1 MVGIALDVMGGDYA
15 PQEVLKGA
23 QEALKASKDIFLYL
37 VGAQEALSE
46 FPGHERVSKV
56 VASQWVKMD
65 EAPSE
70 ALRKKPDSSILR
82 AFELVK
88 KGKAQAVVSAG
99 NSGATYACALFT
111 LGRISGVMRPAIA
124 TVLPTLKNPAVLIDA
139 GANVDCKP
147 AHLLQFAFMG
157 SLFAERILGIQNPR
171 VGLLSIGEEGGKG
184 NFLVKR
190 AHALLSESPLNYIGN
205 IEGRHIYLGEA
216 EVIVCDGFVGNICLK
231 VSEGVAEAVAE
242 MLKAEV
248 KKDPLAILGFS
259 LARRA
264 LKRFRKRTDWR
275 EYGGAPLLGVN
286 GVVIIGHGRS
296 DARAIKNAILVAQK
310 FVETGLTER
319 LGKALHQKSKSLKEN
334 QAIQ

>member
-1 MVGIALDVMGGDYA
+1 MGGDHA
-15 PQEVLKGA
+15 PREVLKGA
-23 QEALKASKDIFLYL
+23 KEALKASEDIFLYL
-37 VGAQEALSE
+37 VGPREALAE
-46 FPGHERVSKV
+46 FPDHERVSKV
-56 VASQWVKMD
+56 ETSEWVKMD
-65 EAPSE
+65 EVPSE
-70 ALRKKPDSSILR
+70 ALRRKPDSSIRR

-88 KGKAQAVVSAG
+88 QGQAQAVVSAG

-111 LGRISGVMRPAIA
+111 LGRLAGVMRPAIA

-157 SLFAERILGIQNPR
+157 SLFAERILGIRNPR

-190 AHALLSESPLNYIGN
+190 AHALLSQSPLAYIGN
-205 IEGRHIYLGEA
+205 VEGRHIYFGEA

-231 VSEGVAEAVAE
+231 VSEGVAEAVVE

-248 KKDPLAILGFS
+248 KKDPLAILGLF
-259 LARRA
+259 LAQRA
-264 LKRFRKRTDWR
+264 LKRFRQRTDWR

-296 DARAIKNAILVAQK
+296 DARAIKNAILVARK
-310 FVETGLTER
+310 FIETNLVKR
-319 LGKALHQKSKSLKEN
+319 LEEALQREFVADK
-334 QAIQ
+334 QAIS